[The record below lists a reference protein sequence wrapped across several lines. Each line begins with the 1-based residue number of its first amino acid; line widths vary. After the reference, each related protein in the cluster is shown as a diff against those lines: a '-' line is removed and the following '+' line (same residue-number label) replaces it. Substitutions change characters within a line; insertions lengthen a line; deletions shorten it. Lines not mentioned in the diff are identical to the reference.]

1 MKKIN
6 KVDVLGIIGL
16 GYVGLPLALQF
27 QKYFKVVGFDVNKS
41 RINNLKKNID
51 KTKEVVTKELKK
63 VKNLKYTNNIF
74 DLKDCNIYIVC
85 VPTPIDSKNNPNLYS
100 IKQACKVVGAQ
111 IDQNDI
117 VIFESTVYP
126 GVTDEICT
134 PILEKI
140 SNLKH
145 NKEFFTGYS
154 PERVNPGDK
163 LHRIENT
170 IKVTSGS
177 NIKTAEYVDQLYKK
191 IVKAGTFKASSIKTA
206 EAAKIIENTQRDLNI
221 ALVNELSMIF
231 NLMELDTNEIIEAAS
246 TKWNFMKFKP
256 GLVGGHCIGVDPYYL
271 TYKAKK
277 LGINP
282 KVILSGRKINDDM
295 SEYVVQKIHKPLKK
309 LKKLSRRQ
317 KILIL
322 GITFKENCPDVR
334 NSKVIDIYKSFKKLN
349 YIVDVFDPCADKN
362 ESFNQYGVKIMNKF
376 PTKTYDSILI
386 SVAHTY
392 FITMGIKAIN
402 KISKKNT
409 IIFDLK
415 NIYNQKNMLKL

>member
-1 MKKIN
+1 MIKIKK
-6 KVDVLGIIGL
+6 VEFLCVIGL

-27 QKYFKVVGFDVNKS
+27 QKYFKVVGFDLNKS
-41 RINNLKKNID
+41 RISSLKKNID
-51 KTKEVVTKELKK
+51 NTKEVSVKDLKK
-63 VKNLKYTNNIF
+63 AKNIKYTSDIF
-74 DLKDCNIYIVC
+74 DLKDCNTYIVC
-85 VPTPIDSKNNPNLYS
+85 VPTPINSKNNPNLNN
-100 IKQACKVVGAQ
+100 IKHACKVIGSKLNK
-111 IDQNDI
+111 NDV

-134 PILEKI
+134 PILEKF
-140 SNLKH
+140 SNLTH

-163 LHRIENT
+163 FHRIQNT

-177 NIKTAEYVDQLYKK
+177 NNKTAKYVDNLYKK
-191 IVKAGTFKASSIKTA
+191 IIKVGTFKASSIKIA

-231 NLMELDTNEIIEAAS
+231 NLMDLDTNEIINAAS
-246 TKWNFMKFKP
+246 TKWNFIKFKP

-277 LGINP
+277 IGFNP
-282 KVILSGRKINDDM
+282 KVILSGRKINDKM
-295 SEYVVQKIHKPLKK
+295 SKYVVQKIHLPLKK
-309 LKKLSRRQ
+309 LKKPSVRQ

-322 GITFKENCPDVR
+322 GITFKENCPDIR
-334 NSKVIDIYKSFKKLN
+334 NSKVFDIYNSFDELN
-349 YIVDVFDPCADKN
+349 YIVDIFDPCADKD
-362 ESFNQYGVKIMNKF
+362 ELLKEYGLKLMSKF
-376 PTKTYDSILI
+376 PEKKYDSILI
-386 SVAHTY
+386 AVAHKY
-392 FITMGIKAIN
+392 FKTMGAKAIK